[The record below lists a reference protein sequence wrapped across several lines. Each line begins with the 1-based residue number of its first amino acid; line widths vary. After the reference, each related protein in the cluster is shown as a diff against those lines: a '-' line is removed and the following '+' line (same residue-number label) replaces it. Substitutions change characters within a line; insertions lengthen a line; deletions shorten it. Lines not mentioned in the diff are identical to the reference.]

1 MCYARNAT
9 DALVDPADVVVDCAQ
24 EHVWERFAVG
34 TLDAGTN
41 SVSERDI
48 FGDPVVQA
56 ACSQSVL
63 ARYTKG
69 SASGLT
75 IATRAPTPGQFASG
89 ERQFVCLAGGQNR
102 TGSLKG

>member
-1 MCYARNAT
+1 MCYSRNAT
-9 DALVDPADVVVDCAQ
+9 DALVNPTDAVVDCAQ

-34 TLDAGTN
+34 TLDAGTG

-48 FGDPVVQA
+48 FSDPVVQA
-56 ACSQSVL
+56 ACAQSVL

-69 SASGLT
+69 STQGLS

-89 ERQFVCLAGGQNR
+89 DRQFVCLAGGQSR